1 MQTRTALFFLEIIYI
16 FKERGDPVVKNKF
29 KFIPMFIAAAAVV
42 LSLIVP
48 SMSAKADPAQS

>member
-48 SMSAKADPAQS
+48 SM